1 MKKRSIKPW
10 ISNILFIALGILISS
25 SCETLGDLS
34 NLVLDATFYE
44 RLAER
49 WAPVHY
55 QDVDPTGGDGL
66 NGRADYITAINFDGD
81 WDAQNNW
88 ENLEDPI
95 HSVDAYG
102 YYSVVQTSTHWFIL
116 YAYYHPRDWVDLE
129 DFNLDTHENDMEG
142 LLTIVRRPAQEGP
155 NEFGELQGMITVY
168 HLDFFSYITP
178 GSPLTE
184 GQEDIDGTLEME
196 NVPDQLNAGMLH
208 PVTAQQSKGHGIK
221 AHPQVQIE
229 GGDGIKYFPSVDVAQ
244 SPSGPNDRAVKYKLI
259 NIFEPGGLW
268 DHRDDPL
275 TFASPG
281 VFRGDD
287 GGDNKAN
294 APWNWDDNDDGSN
307 LRGGELATNPAKLV
321 NIYFD
326 DLGDF
331 STTYEF
337 NLYQGIQPSS
347 AE

>member
-1 MKKRSIKPW
+1 MKKRSINCW
-10 ISNILFIALGILISS
+10 ILYTLFTGMGMMVSS
-25 SCETLGDLS
+25 SCETLEELS

-55 QDVDPTGGDGL
+55 QDVDQTGGDGL
-66 NGRADYITAINFDGD
+66 GGRADYITAIDFDGD
-81 WDAQNNW
+81 WDALNNW
-88 ENLEDPI
+88 ENLEDPT
-95 HSVDAYG
+95 HSVEAYG
-102 YYSVVQTSTHWFIL
+102 YYSVVQTSTHWFII
-116 YAYYHPRDWVDLE
+116 YAFFHPRDWVDLE
-129 DFNLDTHENDMEG
+129 DFSLDTHENDLEG
-142 LLTIVRRPAQEGP
+142 LLAIVKRPAQAGP
-155 NEFGELQGMITVY
+155 NEFGELQGMITTF

-178 GSPLTE
+178 GSPLTD

-196 NVPDQLNAGMLH
+196 NVPEQINAGVLH
-208 PVTAQQSKGHGIK
+208 PVTAQESKGHGLK

-229 GGDGIKYFPSVDVAQ
+229 GGDGIKYYPTTDAAQ
-244 SPSGPNDRAVKYKLI
+244 APSGPNDRAVKYKLVS
-259 NIFEPGGLW
+259 IFEEGGLW

-281 VFRGDD
+281 VFRGDN
-287 GGDNKAN
+287 GTNNSAKT
-294 APWNWDDNDDGSN
+294 PWKWDDNDDGN
-307 LRGGELATNPAKLV
+307 QLTGGELATDPARLV

-337 NLYQGIQPSS
+337 NLYQGIQ
-347 AE
+347 